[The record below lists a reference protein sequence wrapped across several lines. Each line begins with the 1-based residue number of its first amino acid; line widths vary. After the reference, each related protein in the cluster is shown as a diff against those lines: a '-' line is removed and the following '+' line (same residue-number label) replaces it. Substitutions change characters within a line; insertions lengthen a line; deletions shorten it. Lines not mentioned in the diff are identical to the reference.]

1 MPRGKA
7 DYLELTQLNNIL
19 GAAAFTP
26 PGTVHVALY
35 SAGPNDAG
43 TGTELTGGGYA
54 RVGVT
59 NNATNWPAGNPK
71 SNGVA
76 ITFPTA
82 TADWVRAYSWGILDA
97 ATGGNLL
104 YYGPLMG
111 NVRMGSLVTAD
122 VTNNT
127 ITSVGH
133 SLANGTVIRVL
144 SFAGG
149 ALPGGLAEDTRYFVV
164 GATADT
170 LQVSA
175 TAGGTAIDITSAG
188 SGFIEFGTDGSLV
201 VTSGGQASFAAG
213 QLTIT
218 ED

>member
-1 MPRGKA
+1 MPRGKS
-7 DYLELTQLNNIL
+7 DYLEGAQVNGIL
-19 GAAAFTP
+19 GGPALALPVNVA
-26 PGTVHVALY
+26 VALF

-54 RVGVT
+54 RVAVA

-71 SNGVA
+71 SNGTV
-76 ITFPTA
+76 ITFPQA
-82 TADWVRAYSWGILDA
+82 TADWVRAFSWGIYDDA
-97 ATGGNLL
+97 ATPRLL
-104 YYGPLMG
+104 YYGPLMSG
-111 NVRMGSLVTAD
+111 IKMGSLVAAD

-127 ITSVGH
+127 ITSVAH
-133 SLANGTVIRVL
+133 NLANGTAVRVL

-170 LQVSA
+170 FQLSA
-175 TAGGTAIDITSAG
+175 TSGGVAIDITSAG
-188 SGFIEFGTDGSLV
+188 SGFLEFGTDGSLV

-213 QLTIT
+213 QLTIA